1 MNMKTHDAQNERIK
15 RRYLTFLK
23 EAKRFSE
30 SSLDG
35 VAKAIH
41 RFESYTKF
49 RDFRQFHIHQA
60 IAFKADLAKQ
70 RHARTEA
77 PLSKATLLSTLNAL
91 KAFFQWLAGQAGYKS
106 RLKYA
111 DAEYFNLSEKEMRV
125 ARARREQRVPTLEQI
140 RHVLT
145 VMPGGTEIEQRNRAL
160 IAFTLLTGARDG
172 AIASLKL
179 KHIDIA
185 ERKLI
190 QDAREVN
197 TKFSKTFT
205 TFFFP
210 VGDDVYVIVAQWV
223 NYLVTEKLWGPDD
236 PLFPATQIVLGD
248 KHQFEACGL
257 ARTHWRN
264 AGPIRAIF
272 REAFERAG
280 IPYANPH
287 SFRATLAGLGEKL
300 CKSPEE
306 FKAWSQNIGH
316 EGVLTTFTSYGEVSR
331 DRQAHIIRSFGDPE
345 EQGTTAPAVEEI
357 LEAALAVARRSRGQT

>member
-1 MNMKTHDAQNERIK
+1 MKTHDAGNERIK

-41 RFESYTKF
+41 RFESYNKF
-49 RDFRQFHIHQA
+49 RDFRQFHIQQA
-60 IAFKADLAKQ
+60 IAFKAHLAKE
-70 RHARTEA
+70 RHVRTRA

-91 KAFFQWLAGQAGYKS
+91 KAFFQWLADQPGYKS

-125 ARARREQRVPTLEQI
+125 ARARRDQRVPTLEQI
-140 RHVLT
+140 RHVLAT
-145 VMPGGTEIEQRNRAL
+145 MPAGSEIDRRNRAL

-179 KHIDIA
+179 KHVNMT
-185 ERKLI
+185 EGKLD
-190 QDAREVN
+190 QDAREVK
-197 TKFSKTFT
+197 TKFSKTIT
-205 TFFFP
+205 TYFFP
-210 VGDDVYVIVAQWV
+210 VGDDLHAIVAQWV
-223 NYLVTEKLWGPDD
+223 DYLSTEKLWGPDD
-236 PLFPATQIVLGD
+236 PLFPATRVAYGESR
-248 KHQFEACGL
+248 QFEACGL
-257 ARTHWRN
+257 TRAHWSN
-264 AGPIRAIF
+264 AGRIRAIF
-272 REAFERAG
+272 REAFQRAR

-300 CKSPEE
+300 CRSPEE
-306 FKAWSQNIGH
+306 FKAWSQNMGH

-331 DRQAHIIRSFGDPE
+331 ERQARIIRALTDSEARSRDFP
-345 EQGTTAPAVEEI
+345 TVEKA
-357 LEAALAVARRSRGQT
+357 LEAILAMTRRSAS

>member
-1 MNMKTHDAQNERIK
+1 MKTYDAQNERIK

-41 RFESYTKF
+41 RFESYTRF
-49 RDFRQFHIHQA
+49 RDFRQFHIQQA
-60 IAFKADLAKQ
+60 VAFKADLAKQ

-91 KAFFQWLAGQAGYKS
+91 KAFFQWLAGQPGYKS

-125 ARARREQRVPTLEQI
+125 AKAHREQRVPTLEQI
-140 RHVLT
+140 RHVVAT
-145 VMPGGTEIEQRNRAL
+145 MPVGSDIEQRNRAL

-179 KHIDIA
+179 KHINMS
-185 ERKLI
+185 EGKLD

-205 TFFFP
+205 TYFFP
-210 VGDDVYVIVAQWV
+210 VGDDACAIVAQWV
-223 NYLVTEKLWGPDD
+223 NYLLTEKLWGPDD
-236 PLFPATQIVLGD
+236 PLFPATQVALGETR
-248 KHQFEACGL
+248 QFEACGV
-257 ARTHWRN
+257 ARAHWSN

-272 REAFERAG
+272 RGAFERAG
-280 IPYANPH
+280 IPYANPQ

-306 FKAWSQNIGH
+306 FKAWSQNMGH

-331 DRQAHIIRSFGDPE
+331 ERQARIIRSLTNPE
-345 EQGTTAPAVEEI
+345 EGNDAPAIEKV
-357 LEAALAVARRSRGQT
+357 LEAALAAARHSRGQT

>member
-1 MNMKTHDAQNERIK
+1 MKTYDAQNERIK

-41 RFESYTKF
+41 RFESYTRF
-49 RDFRQFHIHQA
+49 RDFRQFHIQLA
-60 IAFKADLAKQ
+60 VAFKADLAKQ
-70 RHARTEA
+70 RTARTEA
-77 PLSKATLLSTLNAL
+77 PLSKATLLSTLSAL
-91 KAFFQWLAGQAGYKS
+91 KAFFQWLAGQPGYKS

-140 RHVLT
+140 RHVLAM
-145 VMPGGTEIEQRNRAL
+145 MPAESDIERRNRAL
-160 IAFTLLTGARDG
+160 IACTLLTGARDG

-179 KHIDIA
+179 KHIDIS
-185 ERKLI
+185 EGKLD

-205 TFFFP
+205 TYFFP
-210 VGDDVYVIVAQWV
+210 VGDDVSGIVAQWI

-236 PLFPATQIVLGD
+236 PLFPATQVALGETR
-248 KHQFEACGL
+248 QFEACGL
-257 ARTHWRN
+257 ARTHWSN

-306 FKAWSQNIGH
+306 FKAWNQNLGH

-331 DRQAHIIRSFGDPE
+331 ERQGHIIRLLSNPE
-345 EQGTTAPAVEEI
+345 EGSDDPAIEKV
-357 LEAALAVARRSRGQT
+357 LEAALAAARHSRGQT

>member
-23 EAKRFSE
+23 EAKRFTD
-30 SSLDG
+30 SSIDG

-41 RFESYTKF
+41 CFESYTKF
-49 RDFRQFHIHQA
+49 RDFRQFHIQQA
-60 IAFKADLAKQ
+60 VAFKADLAKQ
-70 RHARTEA
+70 RHAQTEA

-91 KAFFQWLAGQAGYKS
+91 KAFFQWLAGQPGYKS
-106 RLKYA
+106 RLKYP
-111 DAEYFNLSEKEMRV
+111 DAEYFNLSEKETRV
-125 ARARREQRVPTLEQI
+125 AKARREQRVPTLEQI
-140 RHVLT
+140 RCILAT
-145 VMPGGTEIEQRNRAL
+145 MPTGSEIEQRNRAL

-172 AIASLKL
+172 ATASLKL

-185 ERKLI
+185 EGKVV

-210 VGDDVYVIVAQWV
+210 VGDDVHAMVVQWV
-223 NYLVTEKLWGPDD
+223 NYLLTEKLWGPND
-236 PLFPATQIVLGD
+236 PLFPRTQVALGQT
-248 KHQFEACGL
+248 HQFEACGL
-257 ARTHWRN
+257 ARSHWTN

-280 IPYANPH
+280 VPYANPH

-306 FKAWSQNIGH
+306 FKAWSQNMGH
-316 EGVLTTFTSYGEVSR
+316 EGVLTTFTSYGEVCR
-331 DRQAHIIRSFGDPE
+331 ERQAHIIRSLATTE
-345 EQGTTAPAVEEI
+345 EDGNALAVQK
-357 LEAALAVARRSRGQT
+357 LLVAALAATRHPRAQP

>member
-1 MNMKTHDAQNERIK
+1 MKTYDAQNERIK

-49 RDFRQFHIHQA
+49 RDFRQFHIQQA
-60 IAFKADLAKQ
+60 VAFKADLARQK
-70 RHARTEA
+70 HARTQA
-77 PLSKATLLSTLNAL
+77 PLSKATLHSTLNGL
-91 KAFFQWLAGQAGYKS
+91 KAFFQWLSCQPGYKS

-140 RHVLT
+140 RHVLAT
-145 VMPGGTEIEQRNRAL
+145 MPAVSEIEQRNRAL
-160 IAFTLLTGARDG
+160 IAFTLLTIARDG

-179 KHIDIA
+179 KHIDMT
-185 ERKLI
+185 EGKLD

-210 VGDDVYVIVAQWV
+210 VDDDVRTIVKEWV
-223 NYLVTEKLWGPDD
+223 DYLHTQKLWGPDD
-236 PLFPATQIVLGD
+236 PLFPATCVTLGGS
-248 KHQFEACGL
+248 HQFEASGI
-257 ARTHWRN
+257 ARTHWKS

-272 REAFERAG
+272 REAFQRAG
-280 IPYANPH
+280 IPYSNPH
-287 SFRATLAGLGEKL
+287 SFRATVAGLGEKL
-300 CKSPEE
+300 CRSPEE
-306 FKAWSQNIGH
+306 FKAWSQNMGH

-331 DRQAHIIRSFGDPE
+331 ERQARIIRSLADAE
-345 EQGTTAPAVEEI
+345 APGRDFPAIEKA
-357 LEAALAVARRSRGQT
+357 LEAALAITRNSRGQI